1 MTGNKMI
8 SRRRIIRGQQECGQ
22 QLGEQGS
29 SSSSVQQASS
39 ASSSNKS
46 AASSKSSGR
55 QQQVQQAQMQQAA
68 HPRGQQQQ
76 QQQQQQ
82 QAVSRGRQRLGPQG
96 RGSGPKQAGERDRD
110 RDRELEREERQPQQ
124 QDNSDGY
131 TVNPYEDYADERQ
144 QAKDYWRQQD
154 NMSGRPETRAG
165 QGADYRNFDPYSIYS
180 EEDDVWY
187 SEERLFEVSFTAPT
201 LGFTSSAL
209 LGPPGV
215 GLFPAQAGSPF
226 GRANEPRPHL
236 LLKLML
242 IALAR
247 FRVKTRAAPSGVG

>member
-96 RGSGPKQAGERDRD
+96 RGSGPKQAGERD